1 MKKIIL
7 AVGAILAMSFACF
20 AANPESDFVYDMAP
34 DGQGVMITSKKL
46 TAERIAEIEKVPIT
60 YDEDSPKFTKEE
72 LQEFVPYHKEYF
84 DITPKKVLISFK
96 IDADILAIMKATG
109 KGYQTRMNK
118 CLREAVKEG
127 RF

>member
-1 MKKIIL
+1 
-7 AVGAILAMSFACF
+7 
-20 AANPESDFVYDMAP
+20 
-34 DGQGVMITSKKL
+34 MITSKKL

-118 CLREAVKEG
+118 CLREAVTEG
-127 RF
+127 RL